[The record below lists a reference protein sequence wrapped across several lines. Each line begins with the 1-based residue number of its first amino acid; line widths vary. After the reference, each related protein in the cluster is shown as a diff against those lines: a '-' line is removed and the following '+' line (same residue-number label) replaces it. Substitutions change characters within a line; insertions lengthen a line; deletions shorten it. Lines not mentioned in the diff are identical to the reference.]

1 MSIELLNGIKIVE
14 QQRKLNTKASEEY
27 VHVEFTYDNP
37 KSIWDGWIP
46 VEYRRTGV
54 SIKHD
59 DRDQLILYLNSIY
72 VQMNPNN
79 YVFWLKKQDEYWS
92 SSRSDVT
99 KPIFD
104 ILKDGKW
111 HCRNC
116 DIDNPN
122 FARRIQDLKE
132 MGYTISTHI
141 NYHCPVCNQK
151 RSTRLLLLPIDRV
164 EIAGNGYETWS
175 PTLRKRII
183 RVLGGIDVYEGVPYT
198 HLLPDHKF
206 SEIRWDENTKTENPD
221 NMTDDEI
228 RAKFQLLTNQRNQ
241 QKREV
246 CRNCFQTGK
255 RGTIYGISYF
265 YEGDENWDSTIPNKG
280 KDAERG
286 CIGCPWYDIQK
297 WKDNL
302 MLVLNEYSKED
313 K

>member
-1 MSIELLNGIKIVE
+1 MSVKLLDGIRIVE
-14 QQRKLNTKASEEY
+14 TDRKLNTKASEEY
-27 VHVEFTYDNP
+27 VHVEFTYNDS
-37 KSIWDGWIP
+37 KTTWDGWIP

-54 SIKHD
+54 SIKPD
-59 DRDQLILYLNSIY
+59 DEEKLFTYLNSLYSQI
-72 VQMNPNN
+72 NPDN
-79 YVFWLKKQDEYWS
+79 YDSWLQKQNDYWA

-104 ILKDGKW
+104 ILKDGSW

-132 MGYTISTHI
+132 MGYTIATHL
-141 NYHCPVCNQK
+141 NFHCPVCNNRK
-151 RSTRLLLLPIDRV
+151 STRLLLVPIDRV

-175 PTLRKRII
+175 PALRKRII
-183 RVLGGIDVYEGVPYT
+183 RVLGGIDVYEGT
-198 HLLPDHKF
+198 SSAHLLPDHKF
-206 SEIRWDENTKTENPD
+206 SEIRWDENTKSENPD

-246 CRNCFQTGK
+246 CRNCYQTGK
-255 RGTIYGISYF
+255 RGTIYGIAYF
-265 YEGDENWDSTIPNKG
+265 YEGDENWDSSIPAKG
-280 KDAERG
+280 KDAEKG
-286 CIGCPWYDIQK
+286 CIGCPWYDIQE
-297 WKDNL
+297 WKEHL
-302 MLVLNEYSKED
+302 AQLIKQKSD

>member
-1 MSIELLNGIKIVE
+1 MDNELSEGIKIVE
-14 QQRKLNTKASEEY
+14 SERKLNTKASEEY
-27 VHVEFTYDNP
+27 IHVVFTYENP
-37 KSIWDGWIP
+37 HIVWFGLIP
-46 VEYRRTGV
+46 VEYRRTGF
-54 SIKHD
+54 SIKCEYNEILFFHLNCIYT
-59 DRDQLILYLNSIY
+59 QLNLKRYDE
-72 VQMNPNN
+72 
-79 YVFWLKKQDEYWS
+79 WLKKQDEYWAS
-92 SSRSDVT
+92 SKSDVT

-132 MGYTISTHI
+132 MGYTIATHI
-141 NYHCPVCNQK
+141 NYNCPVCHQK

-183 RVLGGIDVYEGVPYT
+183 KVLGGIDVYEGTPST

-206 SEIRWDENTKTENPD
+206 SEIRWDENTKAENPD

-228 RAKFQLLTNQRNQ
+228 RAKFQLMTNQRNQ

-246 CRNCFQTGK
+246 FRNCFQTGK

-265 YEGDENWDSTIPNKG
+265 YEGNENWDKTIPPKG
-280 KDAERG
+280 KEAEQG

-297 WKDNL
+297 WKEHLKQLIN
-302 MLVLNEYSKED
+302 K